1 VTVPPQPADQASTGG
16 TETTTPTKGK
26 HKRHKSSA
34 LANTDSKGTTAPQ
47 SGPVTTGVQP
57 ATTSCD
63 ADGDGVA
70 DPGAP
75 STCSSGGTTTT
86 TNAADP
92 ATDSQ
97 TATSTPPPTY

>member
-16 TETTTPTKGK
+16 TETTTPTKAK
-26 HKRHKSSA
+26 HKRHKASA
-34 LANTDSKGTTAPQ
+34 LANTDSQGAIAPQ

-57 ATTSCD
+57 ATTLCD

-86 TNAADP
+86 TTAAAP

-97 TATSTPPPTY
+97 TATDPPPPTD